1 MRPLS
6 VYDLKAAVENI
17 FRRLGI
23 SEKELVVEQTESDL
37 LAPALSYKNRGGK
50 LVGELGVVNAEVA
63 KKFDVEQEV
72 YFAQFNWNVLCRIAA
87 KKDVKY
93 HDLPKTLP
101 VRRDLALLVD
111 TAVSY
116 EQIKRV
122 VEQSERKLL
131 KSVTLFDVYEGKHLE
146 AGKKSYAIAIFLQD
160 DQKTLQDKQIEAVM
174 KKVVT
179 NLQKEVGAQLR

>member
-1 MRPLS
+1 M
-6 VYDLKAAVENI
+6 
-17 FRRLGI
+17 
-23 SEKELVVEQTESDL
+23 
-37 LAPALSYKNRGGK
+37 
-50 LVGELGVVNAEVA
+50 
-63 KKFDVEQEV
+63 
-72 YFAQFNWNVLCRIAA
+72 
-87 KKDVKY
+87 
-93 HDLPKTLP
+93 PKTLP
-101 VRRDLALLVD
+101 VRRDFALLVD

-131 KSVTLFDVYEGKHLE
+131 KGVTLFDVYGGKHLE